1 MQVDSLGVSQ
11 PVASSPRPDPGEQ
24 PQDTKPATPVVSK
37 EDVAAALAALAAHT
51 SFKVEVTQDAK
62 TGADVVR
69 IYNHDGTQLL
79 RQTPPEAVLEMA
91 RTLDRTGT
99 SGLLASLV

>member
-1 MQVDSLGVSQ
+1 
-11 PVASSPRPDPGEQ
+11 
-24 PQDTKPATPVVSK
+24 VVSK

-79 RQTPPEAVLEMA
+79 RQTPPEGVLEMA